1 MRHVS
6 RTIRR
11 TAFILALVAGP
22 AQRVHAQAPSD
33 IHIVH
38 VRMTDAGLVADSAAR
53 LTDHA
58 GYDNQP
64 YFTPD
69 GRSILH
75 TSIDGTGQA
84 DIRRIDLA
92 TRQSTAVTR
101 TSPESEYSA
110 TPMPGGARF
119 SAIRVEADSAQRLW
133 SFAMDGSDPR
143 VVLADIMPVG
153 YHAWLDDN
161 RVALFVLGSP
171 ATLQLAD
178 VAAGT
183 ARVLARDIGRS
194 LHRVPDRR
202 AISFVHRAGAGGT
215 GTITI
220 IDPANGATE
229 SLVSPFEE
237 NEYHAWLSP
246 TTIVTA
252 RDSRL
257 HTFTPGNDPAWV
269 PGPDLAAFGIRG
281 ISRIAVSPDGRTIAL
296 VAAR

>member
-6 RTIRR
+6 GAMRCAAAT
-11 TAFILALVAGP
+11 LACVAGAAP
-22 AQRVHAQAPSD
+22 AVRAQAASD
-33 IHIVH
+33 IHVVH
-38 VRMTDAGLVADSAAR
+38 VRMTAAGLVADSAAR
-53 LTDHA
+53 LTDRA

-69 GRSILH
+69 GRFILY
-75 TSIDGTGQA
+75 TSMDDTGQA

-143 VVLADIMPVG
+143 VVLADIRPVG
-153 YHAWLDDN
+153 YHAWLDAGH
-161 RVALFVLGSP
+161 VALYVLGSP

-194 LHRVPDRR
+194 LHRVPGRD
-202 AISFVHRAGAGGT
+202 AVSFVHRADGVGA

-220 IDPANGATE
+220 IHPASGE
-229 SLVSPFEE
+229 MEPLVSPFEE
-237 NEYHAWLSP
+237 NEYHAWLSA
-246 TTIVTA
+246 TTIVTG

-257 HTFTPGNDPAWV
+257 HVFTPASDSAWV
-269 PGPDLAAFGIRG
+269 PGPDLAKFGIHG
-281 ISRIAVSPDGRTIAL
+281 ISRIAVSPDGRMIAL